1 MNWRG
6 GLVGLVCCL
15 LMMGLHIGTG
25 EFPHTRPVNGE
36 VGTPGRLYES
46 TVTVNSF
53 TTGQDLYEGR
63 VAKGRTPVIYLMVSV
78 TVATTGRE
86 QRPGWKVGGISG
98 DRTFSP
104 RTTLFVPQPGFRRTQ
119 DVVFELDAADLEGF
133 AITFLDQGLIYVFDN
148 QLVIDLGITAE
159 RAAELTRRGRDATVR
174 ATTGYSEVIR

>member
-63 VAKGRTPVIYLMVSV
+63 VGLFS
-78 TVATTGRE
+78 G
-86 QRPGWKVGGISG
+86 KVGAFRGQ
-98 DRTFSP
+98 RQLTP
-104 RTTLFVPQPGFRRTQ
+104 RQPVG
-119 DVVFELDAADLEGF
+119 VAGHAAQRLTPHG
-133 AITFLDQGLIYVFDN
+133 V
-148 QLVIDLGITAE
+148 
-159 RAAELTRRGRDATVR
+159 RAAKEEGALRKRGAR
-174 ATTGYSEVIR
+174 